1 MNFALVYIGPEFHPH
16 LLESMGAKTSEW
28 CVDSHGFTHAFIST
42 FKQKRAKNIEEAIV
56 SWNSNQES
64 DSTKIRFHP
73 FPGEDNV
80 VIFTK
85 KHGYTLADH
94 FIMKTIK
101 EARQKSTAGE
111 ESTYRFWSASDSFAT
126 HAQPMKRR
134 SVNKELEI
142 DMHNAFGAKRTAR
155 EPTGLGGPAVDVVAP
170 ADVIAPEAS
179 AVSFASL
186 AADYSTQSDDD
197 EGEQQAEQQ
206 DEQGEQAE
214 QQDEQ
219 GEQGEQAVLGELPEA
234 RILGYEVVDPNSPE
248 IIRAKDEVIK
258 AKDLALSK
266 AEETIRAKNLALT
279 KANETIRAKDQLIKA
294 KDLAYK
300 QMEAAKNEAI
310 IRMNFHV
317 DNAVKSVES
326 KDRILAGIAALVA
339 TSS

>member
-1 MNFALVYIGPEFHPH
+1 MRMNFAFTYIGPALHSG
-16 LLESMGAKTSEW
+16 LLESVGAKVCES
-28 CVDSHGFTHAFIST
+28 CVDSRGFTHVFIST
-42 FKQKRAKNIEEAIV
+42 QKQKRATTIESGIK
-56 SWNSNQES
+56 SWNNEQPT
-64 DSTKIRFHP
+64 DATKIRFHP
-73 FPGEDNV
+73 FPGESNV

-85 KHGYTLADH
+85 TPGHTAADH

-126 HAQPMKRR
+126 HAQPTKRR

-142 DMHNAFGAKRTAR
+142 DMHDAFGAKRTAR
-155 EPTGLGGPAVDVVAP
+155 EPAGLGGPAVDV
-170 ADVIAPEAS
+170 IAPEAS
-179 AVSFASL
+179 AMSFASL
-186 AADYSTQSDDD
+186 PADYSTQSDDD

-206 DEQGEQAE
+206 DEQ
-214 QQDEQ
+214 D
-219 GEQGEQAVLGELPEA
+219 EQGEQAVLGELPEA

-339 TSS
+339 TS